1 MSPRTA
7 HFDAEY
13 RTPPPPWIEARV
25 RYRKDDPAVHPKEFR
40 ERRLRAEEIALHVYP
55 KEFVKGTG
63 ELLGAQSNKR
73 DRVVVKPGIAD
84 EAVEP
89 AERLD
94 RLGHGALIVFQAR
107 DVANDRHDAG
117 SEMILESGEVL
128 R

>member
-7 HFDAEY
+7 NFDAVY
-13 RTPPPPWIEARV
+13 RDAAAPWIEARV
-25 RYRKDDPAVHPKEFR
+25 RYRKDHPAVHPKEFR
-40 ERRLRAEEIALHVYP
+40 ERRLRAEEIAFHVYS

-63 ELLGAQSNKR
+63 ELLGAQGNKR
-73 DRVVVKPGIAD
+73 DTTVVKPGIAD

-89 AERLD
+89 AKRLD

-107 DVANDRHDAG
+107 DVANDRHDTG